1 MATSSVPPSEA
12 AVSKADSGNEA
23 LLDVSVLKEL
33 ARKALI
39 DSLNSVCCRHCGSW
53 GESLGLTLL

>member
-1 MATSSVPPSEA
+1 MAAASVPSSEA

-23 LLDVSVLKEL
+23 FLDVSVLKEL

-39 DSLNSVCCRHCGSW
+39 DSLNSVCHPECGTW
-53 GESLGLTLL
+53 GSC